1 LSLRLQL
8 LLRSRRRCLPLVGSQ
23 RAYLLLVLVRQRKV
37 FRGDGGGFHAQQHRD
52 AANCVAVR
60 GSCSVRRQLGDAHGG
75 RGATEPRTR
84 L

>member
-1 LSLRLQL
+1 
-8 LLRSRRRCLPLVGSQ
+8 
-23 RAYLLLVLVRQRKV
+23 
-37 FRGDGGGFHAQQHRD
+37 
-52 AANCVAVR
+52 VR